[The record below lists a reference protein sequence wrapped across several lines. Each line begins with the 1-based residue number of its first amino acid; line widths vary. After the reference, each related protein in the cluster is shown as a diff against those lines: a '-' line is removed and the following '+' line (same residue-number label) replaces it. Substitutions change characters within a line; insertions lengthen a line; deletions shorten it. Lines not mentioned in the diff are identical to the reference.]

1 MTEAR
6 WLSDREQAV
15 WRRFI
20 HATGKFYEELER
32 QLQRDSNIPHTY
44 YTILVEL
51 SEAPNRTMRMSDLA
65 DECRSSR
72 SRLSH
77 AVARLESVGWVT
89 RQGCPSDK
97 RGSYAVLTD
106 AGFAAIADAAPG
118 HVEWVRRHLFDVL
131 TDEQLGQLDRICA
144 AIENRIDRE
153 PDGQIGGQIG
163 GGIDGRI
170 DTGTDCGT
178 DRQVS

>member
-1 MTEAR
+1 MTEVR

-20 HATGKFYEELER
+20 YATGKFYEELER
-32 QLQRDSNIPHTY
+32 QLQRDSNMPHTY
-44 YTILVEL
+44 YTILVAL
-51 SEAPNRTMRMSDLA
+51 SESDNRTMRMSDLA

-77 AVARLESVGWVT
+77 AVAKLEAAGWVT
-89 RQGCPSDK
+89 RRGCPSDK

-106 AGFAAIADAAPG
+106 AGFAAIDDAAPG
-118 HVEWVRRHLFDVL
+118 HVEWVRQHLFDVL
-131 TDEQLGQLDRICA
+131 TEEQLDQLERICG
-144 AIENRIDRE
+144 AIENRIDGDADNRME
-153 PDGQIGGQIG
+153 RQLASGA
-163 GGIDGRI
+163 
-170 DTGTDCGT
+170 